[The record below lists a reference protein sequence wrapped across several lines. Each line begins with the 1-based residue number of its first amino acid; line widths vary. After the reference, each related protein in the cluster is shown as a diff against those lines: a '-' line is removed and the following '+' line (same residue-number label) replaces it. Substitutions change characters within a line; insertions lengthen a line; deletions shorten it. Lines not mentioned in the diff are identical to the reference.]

1 MPAQIWVNKD
11 IKKLRTELLGPSS
24 SCQSKKPEV
33 RLLDV
38 PKTSVR
44 RDIEINLDEEVMNS
58 LDNMEPN
65 AIIRAIVEFSSKMLE
80 FRRRIGGMLQ
90 KELKD
95 WDKAKMAEDV
105 SLVQDKYDDDK
116 AALAKREK
124 E

>member
-1 MPAQIWVNKD
+1 M
-11 IKKLRTELLGPSS
+11 
-24 SCQSKKPEV
+24 
-33 RLLDV
+33 DV